1 MTHDSQLLAP
11 IPVPPATNPPD
22 LSLLDQTTAYIETH
36 PITTAIIGVLALVLL
51 TLAWLTL
58 RATRRSATRI
68 LRALTNTVRRH
79 AADRSTEDL
88 LTVIAASIATIVAGQ
103 GMWQFLARVIG
114 DVHWSL
120 RGLMF
125 AFLEVA
131 VVTSAVRARRSMR
144 EKYSAGIDGIAVWAL
159 TSISALL
166 AAMEAASLPETVFR
180 LAAPLVAAWLWER
193 GMAIERRRIRG
204 RSAIHWRITPER
216 VLVRL
221 GLAEATD
228 RTAEEVDR
236 QRRLTR
242 VALASDRAHHLRAT
256 GASQRRQRRAY
267 RAMRRAFTAAA
278 EHTGLARDTALQ
290 EALRD
295 QVAALRSMEQL
306 LDVPAKSAWTPP
318 QKPAEM
324 TQEAKAAIT
333 AYKEWQPKLMP
344 FPLTPSR
351 TIVPQDVSA
360 GVSATVSGGVS
371 VGVRANGRPINGH
384 SHTPPRTAP
393 DPATVLLPTL
403 PVSDPVS
410 VGDPKTWP
418 LKEGDILT
426 VTHTGDTPGGEPS
439 HEDDGE
445 DRDERGRPN
454 EQDNRRAE
462 EWIRTR
468 CRGRGGVGRRPT
480 WSEVATRYGFSEGWG
495 GNRVRAVQERMEA
508 QGYRFLDDGTVYA
521 PAKSP
526 RRMRARVSAT
536 TPRRASPPLTPDR

>member
-1 MTHDSQLLAP
+1 MTQDSQLLAP
-11 IPVPPATNPPD
+11 IPVPAPNPPD
-22 LSLLDQTTAYIETH
+22 LSLLDQATTYIEAH
-36 PITTAIIGVLALVLL
+36 PVVTAITGALALLLL

-58 RATRRSATRI
+58 RATRRAAARL
-68 LRALTNTVRRH
+68 LRALTYTARRH

-131 VVTSAVRARRSMR
+131 TVTSAVRARRSMR

-159 TSISALL
+159 TSVSALL
-166 AAMEAASLPETVFR
+166 SAMEARSLPETAFR

-216 VLVRL
+216 ILVRL

-228 RTAEEVDR
+228 RTAEEVDI

-242 VALASDRAHHLRAT
+242 VALASDRAHHLRAA
-256 GASQRRQRRAY
+256 GASPRKQRRAY

-278 EHTGLARDTALQ
+278 EHAGLARDTALQ

-306 LDVPAKSAWTPP
+306 LDVPAASAWTPP
-318 QKPAEM
+318 QKPPEM
-324 TQEAKAAIT
+324 APEAKAAIT
-333 AYKEWQPKLMP
+333 AYKEWRPQLMP
-344 FPLTPSR
+344 FPVTPAR
-351 TIVPQDVSA
+351 TFVSPDVSA
-360 GVSATVSGGVS
+360 GVRATVSGGVS
-371 VGVRANGRPINGH
+371 LGVRANGRPVNGH
-384 SHTPPRTAP
+384 SHTRPHTAP
-393 DPATVLLPTL
+393 GPATVLLPTL
-403 PVSDPVS
+403 PVSEPVS
-410 VGDPKTWP
+410 VGEPETWP
-418 LKEGDILT
+418 LKEGDSLT
-426 VTHTGDTPGGEPS
+426 VTHTGDTPGGEQS
-439 HEDDGE
+439 REDDGE

-462 EWIRTR
+462 EWIRAR
-468 CRGRGGVGRRPT
+468 CRGRGGVGKRPT
-480 WSEVATRYGFSEGWG
+480 WSEVAARFGFSEGWG
-495 GNRVRAVQERMEA
+495 GKRVRAVQDRMTA

-526 RRMRARVSAT
+526 APGAGPGERDGDALGESSAN
-536 TPRRASPPLTPDR
+536 D